1 MHAPDVLTVD
11 PIDPATTLL
20 AAITSGLSV
29 VREPQLVRARLE
41 EELRTL
47 VNARSVAVRDC
58 ARDSVRLPDVISFD
72 VPSAPWTMPARL
84 EAVFESTRVV
94 TESQLRTRSVG
105 AQIASL
111 LVQIECATGG
121 GARFRREDGAA
132 PLIGSSAAI
141 HAVRE
146 RIERVAMTDFT
157 VLIEG
162 GFGPQPHAGFIGVFG
177 ETALHEG
184 YGPVERA

>member
-72 VPSAPWTMPARL
+72 VPSAPWTM
-84 EAVFESTRVV
+84 
-94 TESQLRTRSVG
+94 
-105 AQIASL
+105 
-111 LVQIECATGG
+111 
-121 GARFRREDGAA
+121 
-132 PLIGSSAAI
+132 
-141 HAVRE
+141 
-146 RIERVAMTDFT
+146 
-157 VLIEG
+157 
-162 GFGPQPHAGFIGVFG
+162 
-177 ETALHEG
+177 
-184 YGPVERA
+184 